1 MAAIAFPSGRRR
13 MAALCVV
20 LAVGGCSGAWPEET
34 RAGCRSLTLTVE
46 GTGETVRGP
55 EDLVWDPV
63 SRHLFVSADP
73 RGRDGR
79 PGLYSVAIDTLR
91 TAANKLRLIPVGDV
105 REPHGVGL
113 DVERRELAVV
123 DHHGEDGQGGAVI
136 RRFTVGADGRLT
148 EGGIYGH
155 VRNANDVVPD
165 GRGGVYVTRDHA
177 AETKLGGAWELMT
190 SQKRAAVHRLPA
202 PEAGGEATVVRGGL
216 YFANGITRDGDR
228 LYVSEMRAARVLIY
242 DGALSGALSP
252 AGEIPLPGQPDNLNL
267 DEDGGHLLAAVLPEP
282 FVLFLALKGLL
293 DADRIAS
300 AAVGMPLPT
309 GQPATVFGDPDGETV
324 SAATAVEAAD
334 GLLVLGSVVAPTLA
348 VCPLPPVSR

>member
-20 LAVGGCSGAWPEET
+20 LTVGGCSGAWPEET
-34 RAGCRSLTLTVE
+34 RAGCRSFTLTVE

-63 SRHLFVSADP
+63 SRHLLVSADP

-91 TAANKLRLIPVGDV
+91 TAADKLRLTPVADV
-105 REPHGVGL
+105 REPHGIGL

-123 DHHGEDGQGGAVI
+123 DHVDEDGQGGAAI
-136 RRFTVGADGRLT
+136 RRFTVGADGKLT
-148 EGGIYGH
+148 DAGIYGR

-165 GRGGVYVTRDHA
+165 GRGGVYVTQDHA
-177 AETKLGGAWELMT
+177 GTGLAGAWELMT
-190 SQKRAAVHRLPA
+190 SQKRAAIHRLPV
-202 PEAGGEATVVRGGL
+202 PDAGGEATVVRGGL

-228 LYVSEMRAARVLIY
+228 LYVSEMRAERVLVY
-242 DGALSGALSP
+242 DGALSGTLSP

-293 DADRIAS
+293 DADHIAS
-300 AAVGMPLPT
+300 AAVGMALPT
-309 GQPATVFGDPDGETV
+309 GEAHTLFGDPDGETV

>member
-1 MAAIAFPSGRRR
+1 MAATAFPSGRRR

-20 LAVGGCSGAWPEET
+20 LTVGGCSGTWPEQT
-34 RAGCRSLTLTVE
+34 TAGCRSFTLKAD
-46 GTGETVRGP
+46 ETLVRGP

-79 PGLYSVAIDTLR
+79 PGLYSVAIDALRDGTADKLTL
-91 TAANKLRLIPVGDV
+91 TPAADV
-105 REPHGVGL
+105 REPHGIGL
-113 DVERRELAVV
+113 DVARRELAVV
-123 DHHGEDGQGGAVI
+123 DHVDEDGQGGAAI
-136 RRFTVGADGRLT
+136 RRFTVGADGKLT
-148 EGGIYGH
+148 DAGIYGR

-165 GRGGVYVTRDHA
+165 GSGGVYVTQDHA

-190 SQKRAAVHRLPA
+190 SQKRAAIHRLPA
-202 PEAGGEATVVRGGL
+202 PDAGGEATVVRGGL

-228 LYVSEMRAARVLIY
+228 LYVSEMRAERVLVY

-282 FVLFLALKGLL
+282 FVLFLALKGLV
-293 DADRIAS
+293 DAEHIAS
-300 AAVGMPLPT
+300 AAVGIPLPT
-309 GQPATVFGDPDGETV
+309 GEAHTLFGDPDGETI